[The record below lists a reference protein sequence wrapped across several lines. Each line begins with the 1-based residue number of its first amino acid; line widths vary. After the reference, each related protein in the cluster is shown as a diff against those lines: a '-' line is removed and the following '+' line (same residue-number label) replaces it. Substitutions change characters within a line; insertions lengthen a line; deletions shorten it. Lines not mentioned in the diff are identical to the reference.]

1 MTPSRFTSIKI
12 AFGYSVLLA
21 VLLFSLFF
29 VRREMDKIAASDNRQ
44 ELMTDSLLVLLRE
57 KDQNTL
63 RTLRALSDLSDSLLA
78 AKTIEEVVAEHDTV
92 ITQQRVQYRVVTR
105 RDSLITRKKKKN
117 FFKRLAEVFV
127 PSKED
132 TALLVN
138 SSTEYATDTIVES
151 YNPMDS
157 LNEQLKTA
165 REERIAE
172 RRTTIHR
179 RNILFRKQNKHLTS
193 QIDSLIKRY
202 EQKEVVKARQEAE
215 KGLLIRKRSSVTL
228 GWIAAGAVFL
238 SALFL
243 SLSWRDISRSNRY
256 RRKLEEANRRAEELL
271 RARENLML
279 AITHDFKAPLG
290 SILGYIDLLAQV
302 TKDEQERSYLEN
314 MKGSSR
320 HLLKLV
326 TDLLDFHR
334 LDLNKAEIN
343 RVTFNPSQLFAEIQV
358 SFEPLAAAAG
368 LCLECQVAP
377 ELNGCFISD
386 PLRIRQIVNNLLSNA
401 IKFTSEGKVKLC
413 VTYQSSKIQ
422 IVVEDTG
429 QGMEPADRNRIFQ
442 EFTRLSTAQGKEGF
456 GLGLSI
462 VKKLVMLL
470 EGSITV
476 DSVLGKGSAFT
487 VVLPLYPWG
496 GSLETACSAAGEQ
509 SVECLEFGAS
519 DATLQS
525 KFRVLMIDDDKI
537 QLSLTEAM
545 LRQRGIQSVGC
556 MQVEALIEHL
566 RTESFD
572 LLLTDVQ
579 MPSMNGFDLLHLLRA
594 SNIHLAKSIPVI
606 AVTARSD
613 MDEAEFVRNGFSG
626 CLHKPFTVDE
636 LLEKVRSVADDQS
649 ADIADTQ
656 FMDRTDHDS
665 FDEVAEKY
673 VFRAL
678 TAFADKDVEA
688 ARNIMQTF
696 LEDTTHNLE
705 QIAQSLEHSDFKTI
719 ASLAHKML
727 PLFRLIQASEMV
739 SYLEYLEKEGGEESV
754 AEKIK
759 FGRLAVKEGENILE
773 EARAFFGKINF

>member
-1 MTPSRFTSIKI
+1 MTPSRFTSVKI

-63 RTLRALSDLSDSLLA
+63 RMLRALNDLNDSLLA
-78 AKTIEEVVAEHDTV
+78 ARTIEEVVAEHDTV

-127 PSKED
+127 PAKD

-157 LNEQLKTA
+157 LTEQLKTA
-165 REERIAE
+165 REDRIAE

-179 RNILFRKQNKHLTS
+179 RNILFTKQNKHLTS

-202 EQKEVVKARQEAE
+202 EQKEMVKARQEAE

-302 TKDEQERSYLEN
+302 TKDEQERFYLEN
-314 MKGSSR
+314 MKGSSQ

-377 ELNGCFISD
+377 ELNGSFISD

-401 IKFTSEGKVKLC
+401 IKFTSEGEVKLC
-413 VTYQSSKIQ
+413 VTYLASKIQ
-422 IVVEDTG
+422 IVIKDTG
-429 QGMEPADRNRIFQ
+429 QGMDPSDRDRIFQ

-470 EGSITV
+470 DGSITV
-476 DSVLGKGSAFT
+476 DSALGKGSVFT

-496 GSLETACSAAGEQ
+496 GTLETACSEVGEQ
-509 SVECLEFGAS
+509 AVECLEVRASGA
-519 DATLQS
+519 DLQNRL
-525 KFRVLMIDDDKI
+525 RVLMIDDDKI

-545 LRQRGIQSVGC
+545 FRQRGIQSVGC
-556 MQVEALIEHL
+556 VQVEALIEHL
-566 RTESFD
+566 RTGSFD

-594 SNIHLAKSIPVI
+594 SNIHLAKTIPVI

-613 MDEAEFVRNGFSG
+613 MQEAEFIKDGFSG
-626 CLHKPFTVDE
+626 CLRKPFTVDE
-636 LLEKVRSVADDQS
+636 LLEKVRSVVSLQPVDVSDS
-649 ADIADTQ
+649 Q
-656 FMDRTDHDS
+656 FMDCMGHDS
-665 FDEVAEKY
+665 LDDVSEKY

-678 TAFADKDVEA
+678 IAFADEDMEA

-705 QIAQSLEHSDFKTI
+705 QIAQSLDHSDFKSI

-739 SYLEYLEKEGGEESV
+739 CYLEYLEKENGEGPV

-759 FGRLAVKEGENILE
+759 FGRLAVDEGKNILE
-773 EARAFFGKINF
+773 EAKAFFGKINF